1 MFNPI
6 IGPLPTFLL
15 SLGGAGPAQ
24 PWHHPGGGGVP
35 KFASCKQIIA
45 TTKRKSRPLKKIAPY
60 KSTLVNSPPPQKML
74 DFGVV
79 CKNCCTSSAKYIIII

>member
-24 PWHHPGGGGVP
+24 PWHHPGGGECENLP
-35 KFASCKQIIA
+35 HAS
-45 TTKRKSRPLKKIAPY
+45 KSL
-60 KSTLVNSPPPQKML
+60 PPPKENL
-74 DFGVV
+74 GP
-79 CKNCCTSSAKYIIII
+79 